1 MGLSQRLRRALRKEH
16 MAAGQPEVGDVVG
29 PIDRSNYRTRHF
41 ARACNK
47 AGLGPRRPKDLRDT
61 FASQLL
67 TAGVQ
72 LGYVSLQLGHSDMAV
87 TAKHYGRWAGTE
99 YRSPVALRNGELP
112 CDLLARLEDTLHDVR
127 SRSGHRGRLPL
138 NTKPPEP

>member
-1 MGLSQRLRRALRKEH
+1 MILKTPTRSLDDAARALGQHGFQLQSTRG
-16 MAAGQPEVGDVVG
+16 AQPESGAVVG
-29 PIDRSNYRTRHF
+29 AIDRADYRKRHF
-41 ARACNK
+41 ARVCKK

-72 LGYVSLQLGHSDMAV
+72 LGYVSLQLGHADMAV

-99 YRSPVALRNGELP
+99 YRAPVALREGELP
-112 CDLLARLEDTLHDVR
+112 CDLMARLEDTA
-127 SRSGHRGRLPL
+127 S
-138 NTKPPEP
+138 